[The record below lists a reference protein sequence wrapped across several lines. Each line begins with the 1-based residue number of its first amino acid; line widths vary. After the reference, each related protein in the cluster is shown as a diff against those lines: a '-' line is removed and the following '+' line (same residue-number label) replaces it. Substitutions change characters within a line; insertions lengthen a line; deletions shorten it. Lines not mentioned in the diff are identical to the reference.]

1 MGFSS
6 LGEIDAYNLS
16 VKFKQ
21 SVYALVKG
29 HPLANRDFSF
39 RDQLFRASAGAP
51 ANIAEG
57 FARRKAKV
65 FAQFLVYARGSVTEA
80 LTWIA
85 DGVDRNYY
93 SPQEAREAVILGK
106 RTLGAV
112 AALQRSLK
120 PFIEGSDT

>member
-1 MGFSS
+1 VGFSR
-6 LGEIDAYNLS
+6 LDDVDAYNLS
-16 VKFKQ
+16 VQFKR
-21 SVYALVKG
+21 SVYALVKV

-39 RDQLFRASAGAP
+39 RDQLFKAAAGAP

-85 DGVDRNYY
+85 DGVDRDYY
-93 SPQEAREAVILGK
+93 SSEDANEAVVLGK
-106 RTLGAV
+106 RALGAV

-120 PFIEGSDT
+120 PFIEECD